1 MGHRQLAEI
10 RPGLPAGYDLL
21 HFAEIDSTNAE
32 ALRQAA
38 AGTRGPLWILADR
51 QNAGRGRR
59 GRAWVSQSGNLF
71 CTLLI
76 AVSRTA
82 PEAATLSFVAA
93 LSAADTICHFAP
105 NADIQLKWPND
116 VLFGGKKI
124 VGILL
129 ESATSNDAS
138 EIILSIGIGINLQS
152 HPTDVE
158 LAATSLRAENIEAPT
173 PDKALAQL
181 AQSWAHWFTRWQE
194 EGFSPIRDAWLA
206 RAKGVGQDIQV
217 RLPNETLEG
226 VFKGL
231 DASGT
236 LLLEL
241 GNGTCREINA
251 GEVYFGAV
259 EKNG

>member
-1 MGHRQLAEI
+1 MAAS
-10 RPGLPAGYDLL
+10 RPSLPAGYELL
-21 HFAEIDSTNAE
+21 HCEEIDSTNAE

-38 AGTRGPLWILADR
+38 AGARGPLWILADR

-59 GRAWVSQSGNLF
+59 GRTWVSQSGNLF

-76 AVSRTA
+76 TVDRTA
-82 PEAATLSFVAA
+82 AQAATLSFVAA
-93 LSAADTICHFAP
+93 LSAADAVSHFAP

-116 VLFGGKKI
+116 VLLDGKKI

-129 ESATSNDAS
+129 ESAMSNDSS
-138 EIILSIGIGINLQS
+138 EIVLSIGIGINLRS

-158 LAATSLRAENIEAPT
+158 LAATSLRAENMEVPT
-173 PDKALAQL
+173 PDKALAHL
-181 AQSWAHWFTRWQE
+181 AKAWVRWLNPWQE
-194 EGFSPIRDAWLA
+194 EGFSPIREAWLA

-226 VFKGL
+226 LFKGL

-259 EKNG
+259 EKNR